1 MNEKVKDSGSTQE
14 FSTGAHRDNPKG
26 KGDCSLLPLTEVA
39 ATMNDLVLQ
48 NIANFMETNNIE
60 YLKSALRASTTTL
73 KEYSYD
79 GVVECLKN
87 DGVNIDSADKE
98 KACLAH
104 MMIEVS
110 KLYQAGA
117 EKYGR
122 NNWKL
127 GMPVERY
134 IDSGV
139 RHYLKTLRGDTDEP
153 HYRGFVW
160 NLLCAMWT
168 VNNQSKQTKNDDK
181 PLSGDADSSES
192 EKDVIH
198 CKDCKHYNCE
208 TRRCKHPN
216 LDFDVE
222 CYDHWLEM
230 EPSDTCSY
238 GDKKENNK

>member
-104 MMIEVS
+104 MMI
-110 KLYQAGA
+110 
-117 EKYGR
+117 
-122 NNWKL
+122 
-127 GMPVERY
+127 
-134 IDSGV
+134 
-139 RHYLKTLRGDTDEP
+139 
-153 HYRGFVW
+153 
-160 NLLCAMWT
+160 
-168 VNNQSKQTKNDDK
+168 
-181 PLSGDADSSES
+181 
-192 EKDVIH
+192 
-198 CKDCKHYNCE
+198 
-208 TRRCKHPN
+208 
-216 LDFDVE
+216 
-222 CYDHWLEM
+222 
-230 EPSDTCSY
+230 
-238 GDKKENNK
+238 